1 MTTPAPNKIGKYI
14 EAIEA
19 IEAMCGEEGGNP
31 EFKVF
36 RPCQSDGWLASFAK
50 RESKPN
56 IIVCGPTLEDA
67 VLNLKRMIDDGH

>member
-1 MTTPAPNKIGKYI
+1 MTTPPLNKVLRYA
-14 EAIEA
+14 EAMEA
-19 IEAMCGEEGGNP
+19 IEAMCSEEGGNP

-56 IIVCGPTLEDA
+56 IIGYGPTLEDA